1 MDNSINSVNP
11 ISISEYMNF
20 EQKNDSDLDINNIP
34 ILNIPKMQTPLGTKM
49 QSSPDFTEI
58 ILPDPYRS
66 QLYSETYAPNIP
78 TNISPLSYNY
88 SPKQSNIYPNQLLN
102 QQANGYFNQQANGY
116 FNQQANGYSNQ
127 QPNLYSNQQPN
138 MVTNQQ
144 ANGYFNQQANGYSNQ
159 QPNIYS
165 NQQPNI
171 YSNQQSKL
179 YSNQQPNMYTN
190 QQPNG
195 YFNQQANGYSNQQA
209 NGYSNQQANG
219 YSNQQPNLY
228 SNQQTNMDNNQQTN
242 MENNQ
247 QQNIDSNQP
256 SEESLRNDYVK
267 KYSILQKYYPYMK
280 IEDPKPEWS
289 MNEIKSKFDTYV
301 ETLRIQHSIET
312 NQMWL
317 IIIWGVIQLVGV
329 RWLGLPMDG
338 CISFQLFFIK
348 RYHHMLFELGKNSF
362 TPNFIHAMPTPYKI
376 IGFALFMAFVYV
388 MIRLMI
394 GDNGIE
400 IGGQMI
406 NKAIDFFKSLFPN
419 QNSDEGINLAMNANA
434 NSTVPEP
441 MEPRTDNLNKPSN
454 MMDGIL
460 NMFGGLDPSSLF
472 SMLGTMIGDNEAND
486 LPKKKKPKPYTQ
498 RKKD

>member
-127 QPNLYSNQQPN
+127 QPNL
-138 MVTNQQ
+138 
-144 ANGYFNQQANGYSNQ
+144 
-159 QPNIYS
+159 YS

-317 IIIWGVIQLVGV
+317 IRI
-329 RWLGLPMDG
+329 
-338 CISFQLFFIK
+338 
-348 RYHHMLFELGKNSF
+348 
-362 TPNFIHAMPTPYKI
+362 
-376 IGFALFMAFVYV
+376 
-388 MIRLMI
+388 
-394 GDNGIE
+394 
-400 IGGQMI
+400 
-406 NKAIDFFKSLFPN
+406 
-419 QNSDEGINLAMNANA
+419 
-434 NSTVPEP
+434 
-441 MEPRTDNLNKPSN
+441 
-454 MMDGIL
+454 
-460 NMFGGLDPSSLF
+460 
-472 SMLGTMIGDNEAND
+472 
-486 LPKKKKPKPYTQ
+486 
-498 RKKD
+498 